1 MTRTRR
7 KRVRPVPGAIGPTPE
22 RLAKAAGLDE
32 LAEATTGG
40 MLKRT
45 GAVRLWSALEN
56 LYRNHLITAQQ
67 RDAGEKF
74 FADWYVGF
82 HAPSQVTMRWSDY
95 VSGLGAGD
103 NQTMDAAERR
113 VFHVRRFQAAN
124 TLLDTFD
131 IRKPVH
137 WLVINDIHPQDIGR
151 RFRGY
156 RGKDKAASAGTTAVA
171 IGLQALA
178 KFYGLVK

>member
-7 KRVRPVPGAIGPTPE
+7 KRIRAVPGAVGPTPE
-22 RLAKAAGLDE
+22 RISKAQGLDH
-32 LAEATTGG
+32 LAEATSGG

-56 LYRNHLITAQQ
+56 LYRNRLITAVQ

-74 FADWYVGF
+74 YADWFIGY
-82 HAPSQVTMRWSDY
+82 HAASQITMRWSDY
-95 VSGLGAGD
+95 VSGFGAGD

-113 VFHVRRFQAAN
+113 VFHVRRFQDASK
-124 TLLDTFD
+124 LLDTFD

-156 RGKDKAASAGTTAVA
+156 RGKDKAASAGTTTVA

-178 KFYGLVK
+178 KFYGLIK